1 MKGLQWHSSG
11 CRETRFRR
19 QCQWERGVPSS
30 PPVLSTFTECAPLT
44 YRTVI
49 DDEVFLYARS
59 QACRRQLRFGARLT
73 AHVIARMKAE
83 GGHSLALESIW

>member
-1 MKGLQWHSSG
+1 MALFRLPKNKVSSAEPVG
-11 CRETRFRR
+11 TR
-19 QCQWERGVPSS
+19 S
-30 PPVLSTFTECAPLT
+30 PVIAARVINVHECASLT
-44 YRTVI
+44 YWAGIHIFI

-83 GGHSLALESIW
+83 GGHSLALESIC